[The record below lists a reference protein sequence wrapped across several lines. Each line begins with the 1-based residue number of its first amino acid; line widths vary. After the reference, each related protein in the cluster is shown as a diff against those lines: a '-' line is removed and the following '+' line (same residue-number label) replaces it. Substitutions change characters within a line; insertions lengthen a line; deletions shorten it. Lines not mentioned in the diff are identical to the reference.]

1 MKNGKLLGSFEKYI
15 YISQGIFLSEIL
27 LSYSIFANKLVV
39 TVTHPSKQSCSI
51 IGRIRKRIRGRRKER
66 ERGRRRIEVGGEEN
80 RFNFRCARYIPIT
93 TTLNPYGYVLR
104 GRERARDTRF
114 RWHGSIS
121 QRERERI
128 FASFNIDCDFHRRAI
143 NRNRDLL
150 YPRLGSIR

>member
-66 ERGRRRIEVGGEEN
+66 EREKEDRSGRRGK
-80 RFNFRCARYIPIT
+80 
-93 TTLNPYGYVLR
+93 
-104 GRERARDTRF
+104 
-114 RWHGSIS
+114 SI
-121 QRERERI
+121 
-128 FASFNIDCDFHRRAI
+128 
-143 NRNRDLL
+143 
-150 YPRLGSIR
+150 